1 MRTRGGILA
10 LLVLF
15 AGCSGGSSSMTTAPT
30 STVLT
35 DAVTSITNMNPT
47 PGTAL
52 QTGQT
57 VTFSGTAGYTLA
69 SADVGSV
76 RMIVQDQSSR
86 PLPSNDAQ
94 PTVVASRGTADAT
107 LTQTVTVPDS
117 GVTSVRVFFAL
128 VPSGATST
136 NAVQTVSYPVH

>member
-1 MRTRGGILA
+1 
-10 LLVLF
+10 
-15 AGCSGGSSSMTTAPT
+15 
-30 STVLT
+30 
-35 DAVTSITNMNPT
+35 MNPT
-47 PGTAL
+47 PATAL
-52 QTGQT
+52 QAGQT

-107 LTQTVTVPDS
+107 LTQTVTVPDI

-136 NAVQTVSYPVH
+136 KAVQTVSYPVH